1 MAGNNPGL
9 FQPKSPTTQSS
20 PTDSYTPA
28 YQFDE
33 PASQPQQTAEQQ
45 FWNSVNERNRQ
56 QAQPKQTDYN
66 DSNYVPKGAA
76 NVVSM
81 EGVRQSEAYRNSAQ
95 RAEAAT
101 SNSIE
106 HTGHW
111 VDKWSGGGSYY
122 AEWTVINNYIDGTSV
137 CANHKRGSIDYRECR
152 KGAKQYFKEQ
162 CQSWESQ
169 WRGDRKTGTDLMK
182 RWYCSA
188 ASSFSPMG

>member
-9 FQPKSPTTQSS
+9 FQPKSPTTQNS

-45 FWNSVNERNRQ
+45 FWDSINERNRQ
-56 QAQPKQTDYN
+56 QALPKQTDYN
-66 DSNYVPKGAA
+66 DGNYVPKGAA

-81 EGVRQSEAYRNSAQ
+81 ESVRQSEAYRNPTQ
-95 RAEAAT
+95 RAEPSI

-122 AEWTVINNYIDGTSV
+122 AEWTVVNNYIDGTSV

-152 KGAKQYFKEQ
+152 KGAKQFFKEQ
-162 CQSWESQ
+162 CQAWSSRSQ
-169 WRGDRKTGTDLMK
+169 NERMK
-182 RWYCSA
+182 QRYCSA
-188 ASSFSPMG
+188 ASNFSPMG